1 MLYNSHE
8 MEQTYHFL
16 GLVLGKAIFENIT
29 LQPKFAHFFLSF
41 MNNKYNYMNLLND
54 LNTFDSELYKN
65 LMFLKTYEVKDDD
78 LLFVTNIIM
87 YIMMRCLYL

>member
-8 MEQTYHFL
+8 IEQTYHFL

-41 MNNKYNYMNLLND
+41 MNNKYFIGPADMYGGD
-54 LNTFDSELYKN
+54 YSLYKGRVYN
-65 LMFLKTYEVKDDD
+65 
-78 LLFVTNIIM
+78 
-87 YIMMRCLYL
+87 